1 MRIRRLFVF
10 GMCFIGV
17 LGPGFFG
24 VAVSGKEAELGQVVV
39 TATKTEI
46 EISDSPQSISV
57 ISKEEIRSSPDQS
70 VGELIQRTPGML
82 VTQYGYLGSLALPQI
97 RGSTPGQ
104 VLVLVNGR
112 RINDSQNG
120 LYDLSALPVA
130 KEDIERI
137 EILRGGASA
146 LYGADALGGV
156 INIITIS
163 PTEKPDT
170 QVSGSYGRFDTGQFS
185 LVHRWKPG
193 PAGYGISLVRERS
206 EGYRPNGDYD
216 AWILGGEATW
226 EIRPQTEIGFS
237 ARYIQKEI
245 GVPGTI
251 QFPDPDDRQKDDNT
265 LLDLTFRSQILPQ
278 MKLNLK
284 GFYSSYRNT
293 FDPGSQGIFSM
304 GPTTLSKNQAL
315 GGDLQAIYAVGET
328 QLLTGGMEAIEDR
341 VNSSA
346 YGVKRATRGAFYL
359 QDEIEIGRSL
369 TTTLGLRYDFHSIYE
384 EQWNPRLGVLWR
396 LPAEVRVRGS
406 VGRLFRAPTF
416 NDLYWPATA
425 WTAGNPDLKPES
437 AWNYEVGVEKTFG
450 NWGVAKI
457 AGFYR
462 EVEDLIN
469 WAAGPDFV
477 WRPSNI
483 SSAEIW
489 GVEFEGVL
497 RPAKGWSIPLNYSYL
512 YPRDGSTGDPIP
524 FRPKHMINLGVA
536 YDSSLG
542 IKANLKGRYV
552 QYYLDQ
558 TTTLNQNYFVVDA
571 RVGYEFKISLQH
583 RGEVFLNLSNAF
595 DKEYQVVEG
604 YPMPPRALSGGV
616 NFSF

>member
-1 MRIRRLFVF
+1 
-10 GMCFIGV
+10 
-17 LGPGFFG
+17 
-24 VAVSGKEAELGQVVV
+24 
-39 TATKTEI
+39 
-46 EISDSPQSISV
+46 
-57 ISKEEIRSSPDQS
+57 
-70 VGELIQRTPGML
+70 
-82 VTQYGYLGSLALPQI
+82 
-97 RGSTPGQ
+97 
-104 VLVLVNGR
+104 
-112 RINDSQNG
+112 
-120 LYDLSALPVA
+120 
-130 KEDIERI
+130 
-137 EILRGGASA
+137 
-146 LYGADALGGV
+146 
-156 INIITIS
+156 
-163 PTEKPDT
+163 
-170 QVSGSYGRFDTGQFS
+170 
-185 LVHRWKPG
+185 
-193 PAGYGISLVRERS
+193 
-206 EGYRPNGDYD
+206 
-216 AWILGGEATW
+216 
-226 EIRPQTEIGFS
+226 
-237 ARYIQKEI
+237 
-245 GVPGTI
+245 
-251 QFPDPDDRQKDDNT
+251 
-265 LLDLTFRSQILPQ
+265 
-278 MKLNLK
+278 MKLNFK
-284 GFYSSYRNT
+284 GFYNSYRNT
-293 FDPGSQGIFSM
+293 FDPGTQGIFSM
-304 GPTTLSKNQAL
+304 GPPTLSKNQAL

-341 VNSSA
+341 VDSSA

-406 VGRLFRAPTF
+406 VGRSFRAPTF

-425 WTAGNPDLKPES
+425 YTAGNPDLKPES
-437 AWNYEVGVEKTFG
+437 AWNYEVGVEKSFG

-462 EVEDLIN
+462 DVEDLIN

-552 QYYLDQ
+552 HYYLDQ
-558 TTTLNQNYFVVDA
+558 TTTLNRNYFVVDA

-616 NFSF
+616 NISF